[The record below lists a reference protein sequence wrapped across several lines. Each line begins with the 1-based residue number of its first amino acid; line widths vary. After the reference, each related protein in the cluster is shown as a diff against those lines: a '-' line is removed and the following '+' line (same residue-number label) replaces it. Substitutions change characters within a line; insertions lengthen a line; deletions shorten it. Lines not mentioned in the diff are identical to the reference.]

1 MSCVRGTF
9 ERYHNCEKSCIYRH
23 IYISRR
29 QFLPME
35 KNGMAVLAC
44 SLLLVL
50 GIALAGCTG
59 TPGKNGEMISSSPT
73 LSPVV
78 TSSTPGFTVSGPENT
93 TGVSEANN
101 RFSYDLYQQLATGPG
116 ASGGN
121 IFFSPYS
128 ISSALAIT
136 YEGARGITADE
147 IRSVFHF
154 PQDDTRRRQGF
165 ASINEVINNRD
176 TGYSLNT
183 ANALWADKAF
193 TFLPEYTGIA
203 EQWYN
208 ANTTTLD
215 FAGQPDNSRLTIN
228 SWVGEKTNNKIP
240 DLLPPG
246 SVTSLTRLVITNA
259 VYFKGTWEK
268 QFDANMTQDAGFR
281 VSSDK
286 TTTARMM
293 QRTDDDARY
302 PYAENGDVQML
313 EIPYAHSSG
322 AGLSMIV
329 LLPKGDNLSAAEQYL
344 NPENLSVIEQSA
356 STQQVKVF
364 FPRFHLET
372 QYSLPT
378 VLGAMGMPT
387 AFTSS
392 ADFSGMDGRQDLLIS
407 DVVHKA
413 YVDVNEE
420 GTEAAAATGVVMN
433 LAAVREESPVPVF
446 RADHPFV
453 FLIRDNN
460 TGTILFAGRVTDPG
474 ES

>member
-1 MSCVRGTF
+1 
-9 ERYHNCEKSCIYRH
+9 
-23 IYISRR
+23 
-29 QFLPME
+29 ME
-35 KNGMAVLAC
+35 NTALAVLVC
-44 SLLLVL
+44 SFLLVL
-50 GIALAGCTG
+50 GISLAGCTG
-59 TPGKNGEMISSSPT
+59 TPGTNGEIIPPSPT
-73 LSPVV
+73 LSSVV
-78 TSSTPGFTVSGPENT
+78 ISPAPGNT
-93 TGVSEANN
+93 TGVSAADNQ
-101 RFSYDLYQQLATGPG
+101 FSYDLYQQLANGPG

-136 YEGARGITADE
+136 YEGARGTTANE

-154 PQDDTRRRQGF
+154 PADDTIRRQGF
-165 ASINEVINNRD
+165 ASINGVINSRD
-176 TGYSLNT
+176 SGYSLDT
-183 ANALWADKAF
+183 ANALWAEKTFA
-193 TFLPEYTGIA
+193 FLPEYTGIA
-203 EQWYN
+203 GQWYSAN
-208 ANTTTLD
+208 ATNLD
-215 FAGQPDNSRLTIN
+215 FTGQPDNSRLAIN
-228 SWVGEKTNNKIP
+228 SWIGEKTNNKIQ

-259 VYFKGTWEK
+259 VYFKGTWER

-281 VSSDK
+281 VSSD
-286 TTTARMM
+286 TTTTVKMM

-302 PYAENGDVQML
+302 PYTENGDVQML
-313 EIPYAHSSG
+313 EMPYAHSSG

-329 LLPKGDNLSAAEQYL
+329 LLPKGDTLSAADQYL
-344 NPENLSVIEQSA
+344 SPENLSVLEQSA
-356 STQQVKVF
+356 SIQQVKVF
-364 FPRFHLET
+364 FPKFQLET
-372 QYSLPT
+372 QYSLPA

-392 ADFSGMDGRQDLLIS
+392 ADFSGMDGRQDLLIN

-433 LAAVREESPVPVF
+433 MAAVRVEGPVPVF

-460 TGTILFAGRVTDPG
+460 TGTVLFMGRVTNP
-474 ES
+474 S

>member
-1 MSCVRGTF
+1 MRDAA
-9 ERYHNCEKSCIYRH
+9 
-23 IYISRR
+23 
-29 QFLPME
+29 L
-35 KNGMAVLAC
+35 AVLVC

-50 GIALAGCTG
+50 GTILAGCTG
-59 TPGKNGEMISSSPT
+59 TGKTGDMISPSLT
-73 LSPVV
+73 QSPVI
-78 TSSTPGFTVSGPENT
+78 TPSAPGEPGPGPGNT

-101 RFSYDLYQQLATGPG
+101 QFSADLYQQLAGGPG

-136 YEGARGITADE
+136 YEGARGPTADE

-154 PQDDTRRRQGF
+154 PVDDTRRRQEF
-165 ASINEVINNRD
+165 ASINGVINNGD

-183 ANALWADKAF
+183 ANALWAEKTFA
-193 TFLPEYTGIA
+193 FLPDYTGIA
-203 EQWYN
+203 EQWYS
-208 ANTTTLD
+208 ANVTNLD
-215 FAGQPDNSRLTIN
+215 FAGQPDDSRLTIN
-228 SWVGEKTNNKIP
+228 HWVSEKTNDKIQ

-268 QFDANMTQDAGFR
+268 QFDTNMTQDAGFQ
-281 VSSDK
+281 VSAND
-286 TTTARMM
+286 TTTVKMM

-313 EIPYAHSSG
+313 EMPYAHSSG
-322 AGLSMIV
+322 EGLSMIV

-344 NPENLSVIEQSA
+344 SPGNFSLLEQSV
-356 STQQVKVF
+356 SVQRVNVF
-364 FPRFHLET
+364 FPKFRLET

-378 VLGAMGMPT
+378 ILGAMGMPT
-387 AFTSS
+387 AFTGS
-392 ADFSGMDGRQDLLIS
+392 ADFSGMDGKQDLLIS
-407 DVVHKA
+407 DVIHKA

-433 LAAVREESPVPVF
+433 LAAVREENPVPVF

-453 FLIRDNN
+453 FMIWDNN
-460 TGTILFAGRVTDPG
+460 TGTILFTGRVTDPG
-474 ES
+474 SS